1 VSSSTFEFVEHEGT
15 AEILTPESI
24 EFLVGL
30 HQLFEPRRREL
41 LEQRTRRQSYFDGG
55 GRPSLV
61 DKGDGDAPGDRMV
74 PPAPKDLRD
83 RRFEITGPVDRKMII
98 NALNSGAK
106 VFMADFEDSTA
117 PTWGNIVDGQ
127 INVRDAARRTI
138 TFEAGAASTS

>member
-1 VSSSTFEFVEHEGT
+1 
-15 AEILTPESI
+15 
-24 EFLVGL
+24 
-30 HQLFEPRRREL
+30 
-41 LEQRTRRQSYFDGG
+41 
-55 GRPSLV
+55 
-61 DKGDGDAPGDRMV
+61 MV

-83 RRFEITGPVDRKMII
+83 RRFEITGPGFRKMII
-98 NALNSGAK
+98 IALNSVAK